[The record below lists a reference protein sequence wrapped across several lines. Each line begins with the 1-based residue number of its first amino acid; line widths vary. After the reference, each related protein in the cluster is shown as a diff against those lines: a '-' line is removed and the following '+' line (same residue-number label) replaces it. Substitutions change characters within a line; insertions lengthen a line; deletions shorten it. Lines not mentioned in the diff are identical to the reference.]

1 MTLNELRNEANPSNW
16 LFRFVYDQGGTEYE
30 YIFYLTDIATSDQQ
44 KRYNLFNLTDPT
56 DVNFDK
62 VGDYHYY
69 IYQMPNGGSVNYT
82 EGLLCEQ
89 GKAKIK
95 GTATVIPAFNPNT
108 NSKAHG

>member
-1 MTLNELRNEANPSNW
+1 MTLNELKNAENPNNW
-16 LFRFVYDQGGTEYE
+16 LFRFVYDQGGNQYE
-30 YIFYLTDIATSDQQ
+30 YLFYLTDIATSEQQ

-56 DVNFDK
+56 DIDFEK

-69 IYQMPNGGSVNYT
+69 IYQMPNGGSINYA

-89 GKAKIK
+89 GKALIK